1 MLEYWSGRSTLTYTR
16 TYTLNVCIAES
27 ANRARKLKYDILSFR
42 MPIARKFTRSAVL
55 RIDADASKSRLRL
68 CNSMSIRAYHP
79 FLPPRCDARCC
90 QRGSRVAIVTRA
102 RANMD
107 AASRYRPVAF
117 QNSCLGWKY
126 AVRRN
131 FPRRDGI
138 PGVRTAAT
146 EFLPSKGERDE
157 IDSDRGLSSEVFN
170 CVCISLFDHLIR
182 CN

>member
-1 MLEYWSGRSTLTYTR
+1 MQLDVHTRLSPFPPPSMRCEMLP
-16 TYTLNVCIAES
+16 
-27 ANRARKLKYDILSFR
+27 ARI
-42 MPIARKFTRSAVL
+42 T
-55 RIDADASKSRLRL
+55 
-68 CNSMSIRAYHP
+68 
-79 FLPPRCDARCC
+79 RCDRDA
-90 QRGSRVAIVTRA
+90 RA

>member
-90 QRGSRVAIVTRA
+90 QRGSRVARA
-102 RANMD
+102 RGWTPHRGIVPSPFKIPVSGESMRFD
-107 AASRYRPVAF
+107 ATSPGGMESPVCEQPRPNFSLLRERGMKLIPIEVYRAKFSTVCVSR
-117 QNSCLGWKY
+117 
-126 AVRRN
+126 
-131 FPRRDGI
+131 
-138 PGVRTAAT
+138 
-146 EFLPSKGERDE
+146 
-157 IDSDRGLSSEVFN
+157 SS
-170 CVCISLFDHLIR
+170 II
-182 CN
+182 

>member
-1 MLEYWSGRSTLTYTR
+1 
-16 TYTLNVCIAES
+16 
-27 ANRARKLKYDILSFR
+27 

-117 QNSCLGWKY
+117 QNSCLG
-126 AVRRN
+126 
-131 FPRRDGI
+131 
-138 PGVRTAAT
+138 
-146 EFLPSKGERDE
+146 
-157 IDSDRGLSSEVFN
+157 
-170 CVCISLFDHLIR
+170 
-182 CN
+182 